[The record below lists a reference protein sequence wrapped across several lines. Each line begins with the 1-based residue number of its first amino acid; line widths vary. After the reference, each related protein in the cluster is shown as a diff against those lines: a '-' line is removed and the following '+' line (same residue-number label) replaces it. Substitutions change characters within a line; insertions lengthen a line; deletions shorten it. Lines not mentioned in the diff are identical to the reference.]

1 MKNNYFLDYDRLPD
15 LLNVLQAQGYRC
27 VGPQV
32 RDEAIIYD
40 NLESI
45 KQLPWGIKD
54 EQKPGSYRL
63 IRNETS
69 AAFAWANGPQAIKP
83 LLFKP
88 KELLWKVTR
97 DSEGRLSFQQAP
109 PQAELIALFGVRSCD
124 LAAMAVQDKVFI
136 QDKYVDERYRAQREN
151 LFIIV
156 VNCSYSGGNCFCV
169 STGDG
174 PEAKKG
180 YDLVMTEIENGFVI
194 ASGSE
199 PGEKI
204 LVQLALVTA
213 ATAQTEHAQQGIE
226 RAIKM
231 QSKKMPSVNVRDLLF
246 SNLDHPRWDEVA
258 ERCLSCGNCTSV
270 CPTCFCHTE
279 TEKPALDGAD
289 SEHAR
294 EWDSC
299 FTAGHSYVHDTV
311 IRDTTKARYKQWLTH
326 KLGSWWD
333 QFDTSGCIGC
343 GRCVTWC
350 PVGIDL
356 TEEIAAISGKSNQV
370 EPDDAKNKE

>member
-1 MKNNYFLDYDRLPD
+1 MD
-15 LLNVLQAQGYRC
+15 
-27 VGPQV
+27 
-32 RDEAIIYD
+32 
-40 NLESI
+40 
-45 KQLPWGIKD
+45 
-54 EQKPGSYRL
+54 
-63 IRNETS
+63 
-69 AAFAWANGPQAIKP
+69 PQAIKP

-88 KELLWKVTR
+88 KELLWKVGR

-109 PQAELIALFGVRSCD
+109 SQPELIALFGVRSCD

-151 LFIIV
+151 LFIVV

-180 YDLVMTEIENGFVI
+180 FDLVMTEIENGFFLN
-194 ASGSE
+194 SGSE
-199 PGEKI
+199 AGEK
-204 LVQLALVTA
+204 LLMQLKLTSAALP
-213 ATAQTEHAQQGIE
+213 QTEQARQGID
-226 RAIKM
+226 RAINM
-231 QSKKMPSVNVRDLLF
+231 QTKKMPAVNVRDLLF
-246 SNLDHPRWDEVA
+246 ANLDHPRWDDVA

-279 TEKPALDGAD
+279 TEKPALNGCE

-299 FTAGHSYVHDTV
+299 FTAGHSYIHDTV

-326 KLGSWWD
+326 KLASWWD

-370 EPDDAKNKE
+370 DLDDVKSKTENE